1 MRILITSCDMGVDTY
16 RAKEMRLRFLHGV
29 ACEPRH
35 EIVADPSE
43 ADLILVGNLWD
54 DDWYR
59 VVLQD
64 PVLNRYPD
72 KCFGIDDIDQ
82 PAVLIR
88 GVYSGAERN
97 IFNFGRVRG
106 GSYDLYQCNYLNP
119 FIRACAEQRNGVE
132 KRYLFS
138 FIGRA
143 ETHAVR
149 EQLCRLSFA
158 RKDVLVE
165 DSGSV
170 FDNYDH
176 HAKEHGERQQYY
188 ARVLLESKFALCP
201 RGRGVSSVRLFEA
214 LELGVCPV
222 IISDRWYPPL
232 GPDWDNLVLRVREKD
247 VARIEEIVAAREGAH
262 AELGLRAR
270 AAHETYFAED
280 KYFNYLVDACLDI
293 RNQQTIP
300 ERWFWRLRHVNM
312 LCHRLRR
319 KLTPGMW

>member
-1 MRILITSCDMGVDTY
+1 MKIHITSCDMGEKTY
-16 RAKEMRLRFLHGV
+16 REKELRLRHLHSV
-29 ACEPRH
+29 AAVPRH
-35 EIVADPSE
+35 ELVEDPAV

-59 VVLQD
+59 VVRD
-64 PVLNRYPD
+64 DRVLNRYPD

-97 IFNFGRVRG
+97 IFNFGRVRT
-106 GSYDLYQCNYLNP
+106 GSYDLYQRGYLNP
-119 FIRACAEQRNGVE
+119 FVREFAERREQAE

-143 ETHAVR
+143 ETHAMR
-149 EQLCRLSFA
+149 ERLCRLDFS
-158 RKDVLVE
+158 RDDVLVE
-165 DSGSV
+165 DSGQV
-170 FDNYDH
+170 FDNYDYYSN
-176 HAKEHGERQQYY
+176 EHVERQKHF
-188 ARVLLESKFALCP
+188 ARVLLESKFTLCP

-222 IISDRWYPPL
+222 IISDGWFPPP
-232 GPDWDNLVLRVREKD
+232 GVDWDSVALRVRERD
-247 VARIEEIVAAREGAH
+247 VDRIEEIVATHEGEYQALGRRARE
-262 AELGLRAR
+262 
-270 AAHETYFAED
+270 AHEAHFAED
-280 KYFNYLVDACLDI
+280 RYFNYVVDACLDI
-293 RNQQTIP
+293 RAKQAVP

-319 KLTPGMW
+319 KVTPGMW